1 MGVPRA
7 FDKAVE
13 PGFTLANT
21 CTPRQ
26 VHAVSTRG
34 RLRTTVSVWDWPAQE
49 ATKAMSRNKKA
60 AERGGSKANLILTLL
75 VLGIMAF
82 VAIKI
87 CPVYFANYE
96 FQDSIES
103 ESRFALT
110 GYPKKTPDDVRNDV
124 WSKAKDLGIPTQK
137 DAIKIA
143 MDSGSV

>member
-1 MGVPRA
+1 M
-7 FDKAVE
+7 
-13 PGFTLANT
+13 
-21 CTPRQ
+21 
-26 VHAVSTRG
+26 
-34 RLRTTVSVWDWPAQE
+34 DWPCPGGHE
-49 ATKAMSRNKKA
+49 SHMSRNKKA

-75 VLGIMAF
+75 VLGIMGF

-124 WSKAKDLGIPTQK
+124 WNKAKDLGIPTQK

-143 MDSGSV
+143 MDTGSVEIGVEYSVPIDLAVYQFTLQFHPHADNHTI